1 MVMSYADG
9 DIGIGFFCKVAL
21 KRKRKICAIIGSS
34 RGNKNWNG
42 GKKMASVYSVPE
54 LEKESANGIQQV
66 SLVTEAFTNRRVF
79 LFGEIDE
86 ALVYSFTMQMLSLM
100 EDEQSEINI
109 YINSPG
115 GEVNS
120 GLAIYDLIQSC
131 KAPINMYCIGMAASM
146 GALIFAGGQ
155 KGRRYILPHSKVM
168 IHEPLIPNGV
178 GGSASSIKSTAV
190 FILQMRKL
198 LNGILAVHSGKTLEE
213 INRATD
219 HDNFMTAKEAIA
231 FGLCDKVVTSII

>member
-1 MVMSYADG
+1 
-9 DIGIGFFCKVAL
+9 
-21 KRKRKICAIIGSS
+21 
-34 RGNKNWNG
+34 
-42 GKKMASVYSVPE
+42 MANNYSIPA

-66 SLVTEAFTNRRVF
+66 SLITDAFTNRRLF
-79 LFGEIDE
+79 LFGEIDQN
-86 ALVYSFTMQMLSLM
+86 LVFSFTMQMLSLM

-155 KGRRYILPHSKVM
+155 KGRRFILPHSKVM

-178 GGSASSIKSTAV
+178 GGSASSIKSTADS
-190 FILQMRKL
+190 ILQTREL
-198 LNGILAVHSGKTLEE
+198 LNGILAEHSGKTLDE
-213 INRATD
+213 INKATD
-219 HDNFMTAKEAIA
+219 HDNFMTAEEAIE
-231 FGLCDKVVTSII
+231 FGLCDEVVTRIV

>member
-1 MVMSYADG
+1 MSINY
-9 DIGIGFFCKVAL
+9 IMP
-21 KRKRKICAIIGSS
+21 AIERESV
-34 RGNKNWNG
+34 NG
-42 GKKMASVYSVPE
+42 V
-54 LEKESANGIQQV
+54 QQI
-66 SLVTEAFTNRRVF
+66 SLVTDLFTNRNIV

-86 ALVYSFTMQMLSLM
+86 TMVYSFTMQLMALM

-131 KAPINMYCIGMAASM
+131 EAPLNLYCIGMAASM
-146 GALIFAGGQ
+146 GALIFASGQ

-178 GGSASSIKSTAV
+178 GGSASSIKSTADS
-190 FILQMRKL
+190 ILRTREL
-198 LNGILAVHSGKTLEE
+198 LNGILAEHSGRSIEE
-213 INRATD
+213 INKATD
-219 HDNFMTAKEAIA
+219 HDNFMTAQEAIE
-231 FGLCDKVVTSII
+231 FGLCDKVVIKIN